1 MLRGFLVAGNAF
13 RSLGSRDG
21 WVLECRFSIGVGD
34 IEQRRQ
40 QKKGGEKERER
51 GRSNID
57 SFMLFCAGVV
67 LETRVPLSAVLVGG
81 PKRGPCFRELPI
93 F

>member
-1 MLRGFLVAGNAF
+1 MGPGVSLLHRRGRHRAKETAK
-13 RSLGSRDG
+13 
-21 WVLECRFSIGVGD
+21 E
-34 IEQRRQ
+34 
-40 QKKGGEKERER
+40 GGEKERER

-67 LETRVPLSAVLVGG
+67 LETRVPFSAVLVGG